1 MAFELDGKFEWF
13 LERWGEPTQYEAV
26 SQETLDKYKGKL
38 PDRLL
43 EYWVEYGFCSF
54 MDGLFFMVNPQEYQG
69 VMETW
74 LEGRGIMEED
84 SYHVI
89 ARTGFGDLLLWG
101 EKTGSKYTIEP
112 KDGVIF
118 QESGDEKQIFKGEAR
133 DAMEGFFCVQAPN
146 RIDLEDVDTDKLIF
160 SQAVKQFGALA
171 PDEMFAFV
179 PAIFAG
185 GEQTIVTVDKVNL
198 FVQLE
203 ILAQMSNREI
213 QDIHGLAKQAFGSE

>member
-1 MAFELDGKFEWF
+1 MAFELDERFEWF
-13 LERWGEPTQYEAV
+13 LEEFGEPTQYEAA

-84 SYHVI
+84 TYYVI

-101 EKTGSKYTIEP
+101 EKTGQKYKIEP

-118 QESGDEKQIFKGEAR
+118 QKGDDAKRIAKGKADEAV
-133 DAMEGFFCVQAPN
+133 AGFFATKGPDTT
-146 RIDLEDVDTDKLIF
+146 DLEDVDTDKPIF

-179 PAIFAG
+179 PAMFAG

-213 QDIHGLAKQAFGSE
+213 QDIHGLAKQAFGAE